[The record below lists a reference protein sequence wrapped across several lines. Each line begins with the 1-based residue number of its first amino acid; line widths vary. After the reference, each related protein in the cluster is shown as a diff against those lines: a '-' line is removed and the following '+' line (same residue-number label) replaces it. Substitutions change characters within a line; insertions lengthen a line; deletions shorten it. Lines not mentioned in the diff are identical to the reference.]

1 MNAIEA
7 ERLRRRIDAKTDK
20 QAGGHWIWT
29 AHADSSGHPVISIGN
44 KPRQARRVA
53 YELAHGTVPA
63 GMVVTAICGVPACV
77 NPGHLEAVTRSQADT
92 RRKASSLSTTGVR
105 GVTWRKDR
113 NCYLV
118 AIRING
124 RRHRKS
130 GFHTIEEAARYIQ
143 TMRNQ

>member
-1 MNAIEA
+1 MNDIET
-7 ERLRRRIDAKTDK
+7 EQLRRRINAKTDR

-29 AHADSSGHPVISIGN
+29 AHTDSSGHPVISIGN
-44 KPRQARRVA
+44 KPQQARRVA
-53 YELAHGTVPA
+53 YELTHGPIPT
-63 GMVVTAICGVPACV
+63 GKVVTATCGATTCV
-77 NPGHLEAVTRSQADT
+77 NPDHLEAVTRSQST
-92 RRKASSLSTTGVR
+92 TNRKASSLSTTGVR

-130 GFHTIEEAARYIQ
+130 GFHSIEEAAQYIQ
-143 TMRNQ
+143 TIRNQ